1 MNKLAFIVLLLMT
14 GCSSDVDRLE
24 SDNIELEE
32 KVVQLEEELA
42 AAKDKNERL
51 SDAVNESR
59 EAVNNLKNNVDRLE
73 DENWRDVV
81 PDIAAP
87 TADAD
92 AAIETA
98 SEIANEY

>member
-1 MNKLAFIVLLLMT
+1 MNKLPFIVFLLMA
-14 GCSSDVDRLE
+14 GCSSNVERLE
-24 SDNIELEE
+24 SDNIALEE

-42 AAKDKNERL
+42 TAKDKNERL

-59 EAVNNLKNNVDRLE
+59 EAVDNLKNNVDRFE
-73 DENWRDVV
+73 NENWRDVV

-87 TADAD
+87 TAEAD